1 MNSILIPSH
10 TAQTS
15 ASAEVERGFID
26 YLPLVDHLQQSN
38 NLPAVQDDAQYAQ
51 LNTRLDVFENR
62 LTDVE
67 GTVIAIR
74 DDVKGIRDDVKG
86 IRDDVKGIRDDVKGI
101 RDDFKGIRDDFKS
114 IRDDFKSIRG
124 HVSNI
129 QQDMTRVQDDVTGMI
144 TDIRVLREAL
154 GREMDSL
161 CVVILN
167 IDSRSKKSR
176 QDRAKVNIKLK
187 TS

>member
-1 MNSILIPSH
+1 MKSIPTPTQ
-10 TAQTS
+10 TAQAST
-15 ASAEVERGFID
+15 SAEVVRGLVD
-26 YLPLVDHLQQSN
+26 YPVDHLQKSN
-38 NLPAVQDDAQYAQ
+38 NLPAVQDGAQHAQ

-86 IRDDVKGIRDDVKGI
+86 IRDD
-101 RDDFKGIRDDFKS
+101 FKG
-114 IRDDFKSIRG
+114 IRG

-129 QQDMTRVQDDVTGMI
+129 QQDLTRVQGDVTGII